1 MILISNLTLNI
12 KDGSTIASTE
22 IYGVK
27 TYVNTGSGNV
37 FNLDWET
44 PALTDDDSI
53 DRYSLVIKR
62 YDPTL
67 NVYYDIFNKNIGQ
80 VNVFYAD
87 SSMLPAELEQYML
100 SVYLV
105 AYGKHG
111 SVVTSDV
118 INPYVIK
125 GSGTYVKVIEDDYAE
140 PIMKRAL
147 GFVNTMQTVATVM
160 PMPLTL
166 TDCDGETLIDVDEKA
181 LSAVAEPVEAP
192 LLALADSEGYVLTY
206 SDGRVIAPKAVAALL
221 NREGLQFVDVAG
233 RSLFAHSSPVLNNT
247 SGWSIV
253 QKGYTKDA
261 TGTWRINDIMYEAL
275 QVLNENG
282 EYEVLMEQNGLSPIY
297 IL

>member
-37 FNLDWET
+37 FKLDWET
-44 PALTDDDSI
+44 PILTNDTVDY
-53 DRYSLVIKR
+53 YSLVIKR
-62 YDPTL
+62 YDPAL

-80 VNVFYAD
+80 VNEFYVD
-87 SSMLPAELEQYML
+87 SPMLPIASNQYML
-100 SVYLV
+100 SIYLV
-105 AYGKHG
+105 AYGKQG
-111 SVVTSDV
+111 NITTSSVIT
-118 INPYVIK
+118 PYIIS
-125 GSGTYVKVIEDDYAE
+125 GSGTYVKVKEDNYAE

-147 GFVNTMQTVATVM
+147 GFVKTAQMAATVM
-160 PMPLTL
+160 PMQLTL
-166 TDCDGETLIDVDEKA
+166 TDCDGETLTDADENM
-181 LSAVAEPVEAP
+181 LSAVAEPVETA
-192 LLALADSEGYVLTY
+192 LQALADSEGYVLTY
-206 SDGRVIAPKAVAALL
+206 IDGKVIAPKVATVLL
-221 NREGLQFVDVAG
+221 NRNGIQFVDAAG
-233 RSLFAHSSPVLNNT
+233 RPLFAQVSPVLNNT

-253 QKGYTKDA
+253 QKGYTKDS
-261 TGTWRINDIMYEAL
+261 TGAWHINDIMYEAL